1 MEQKS
6 LKWIILFLL
15 IIYFLIS
22 DINIINQIE
31 LLVVLKVKDN
41 QHNK

>member
-1 MEQKS
+1 MDNYFYN
-6 LKWIILFLL
+6 IRIFLFL
-15 IIYFLIS
+15 YFIM
-22 DINIINQIE
+22 INQIE